1 MSSSTDP
8 TEYYSYNPN
17 KVLPAVFAALVGASF
32 GLHISQNFR
41 YRYWRVTFFMVWA
54 GAIFEAG
61 WIVRTFS
68 INRPTNLGLYV
79 AQYMLI
85 YMAPPVY
92 SAAEYNILGRL
103 MHYLPM
109 HAPFH
114 PGRVVYFF
122 VYLGAA
128 VEVLTALG
136 AAELSSAAQ
145 NDTAPLKRGASLLAA
160 GVILQGVVELLFVSL
175 VGLIHRRC
183 AKAGML
189 TRNVTIVCITLYG
202 TSALVLLRCVFRAV
216 EKFNILNVVSSGKC
230 DGACDDILS
239 TEWYLYAF
247 EGAPMVLYTIWLNI
261 VHPGRF
267 LPSSS
272 KRYLDYNKVERIGPG
287 WNDNRPKLNSLLDPL
302 NFEAL
307 IKREPSHQ
315 KFWLDAEQWPVAG
328 DGSFAKGTASNVQ
341 GKCVKVGDV
350 KYDKILPQ

>member
-1 MSSSTDP
+1 MIW
-8 TEYYSYNPN
+8 
-17 KVLPAVFAALVGASF
+17 G
-32 GLHISQNFR
+32 
-41 YRYWRVTFFMVWA
+41 
-54 GAIFEAG
+54 GAIFMAG
-61 WIVRTFS
+61 WMVRSFS
-68 INRPTNLGLYV
+68 IRNTTSLGLYI

-85 YMAPPVY
+85 YLGPPIY

-136 AAELSSAAQ
+136 AAALAAAR
-145 NDTAPLKRGASLLAA
+145 DDRAEMKHGASLLAA
-160 GVILQGVVELLFVSL
+160 GVILQAIVELLFVSL
-175 VGLIHRRC
+175 VGWIHHRC

-189 TRNVTIVCITLYG
+189 TRNVRIVCITLYG
-202 TSALVLLRCVFRAV
+202 TAALVLLRCVFRAV
-216 EKFNILNVVSSGKC
+216 EKFNILNIINSGEC
-230 DGACDDILS
+230 DGSCDNILS

-247 EGAPMVLYTIWLNI
+247 EGAPMVLYTIWLNL

-267 LPSSS
+267 LPSSP

-287 WNDNRPKLNSLLDPL
+287 WNDNRPKIMSLLDPL

-307 IKREPSHQ
+307 IKGEPSHQ
-315 KFWLDAEQWPVAG
+315 KFWLEAESWPLAER
-328 DGSFAKGTASNVQ
+328 SFAKGTATNVRCKSV
-341 GKCVKVGDV
+341 GKHRGKYEALPKDV
-350 KYDKILPQ
+350 ADNV